1 MGSCDHANVLP
12 YFGAYCRGD
21 HVLAVL
27 GYCVGSCTNVFQR
40 LKRGFSETEVIAVLV
55 QVLEGLVYLHS
66 NRIVHRDL
74 KCGNL
79 LLMEDGTATIADFGV
94 SSQLRTAESRCG
106 AYCGHTTYHLQFE
119 LALGWRCS
127 SVVTPCLEGHTHYLS
142 RARALSRSLSLS
154 LPRSLP
160 RSLARSLSLS
170 LSLSLFLFLLTASS
184 HVSYVC
190 GDRCA

>member
-1 MGSCDHANVLP
+1 MFCQVTSELHLPMYMLTCDIPVTHHNDRPDILKELHIMGSCDHANVLP

-142 RARALSRSLSLS
+142 RARAQIANG
-154 LPRSLP
+154 
-160 RSLARSLSLS
+160 LA
-170 LSLSLFLFLLTASS
+170 F
-184 HVSYVC
+184 
-190 GDRCA
+190 